1 MAMERSADK
10 LRRAAERHAA
20 RGKGSEEERRQ
31 SDAESAEVHGELT
44 QPGESK
50 GRPRSDGEPGDRGR
64 PSNAGNDGP

>member
-1 MAMERSADK
+1 MTSERSADK
-10 LRRAAERHAA
+10 LRHAAERQAG

-31 SDAESAEVHGELT
+31 SDTESAEVHGDLI